1 MAAKPRKPVRPSS
14 RKSAKKAASKKTA
27 AKKAAKKAVKKPAA
41 KKKAPARKA
50 PGRKAP
56 AKKAPAKKAPGKK
69 VPAKKAP
76 ARKSPVKKAATKKA
90 AAKKAAGKKAA
101 ARRAGSRKAP
111 ARAGVGRAGAK
122 RGAAK
127 RAAPKRGGARKLAGR
142 KTLLRKSGVGKVT
155 AKRASVKKT
164 AVKKTAAKK
173 IATAKSARTATTRR
187 LPGQRPA
194 PRPAKAT
201 HHLAGRPSTRPS
213 PIAVTPKTTTKPH
226 PAPAKLRGAKPASGT
241 VIKPKHTPALD
252 LVADLVARAKAAGA
266 DAADALIVESAAV
279 SLAQRLGKPDKLER
293 AESSDLGLRV
303 LVGKRQ
309 AVVSSTDTAPAAL
322 AELVER
328 AVAMAR
334 NVPEDP
340 HCGLA
345 DKGEIARSFPALD
358 LLDDGEPSTETI
370 RERARA
376 CEEAALAVTGVTNS
390 EGAEAGWS
398 RSAVTLYA
406 SNGFAGTYAVSRHSV
421 SVSVIAGEG
430 TAMESDYDYATAV
443 YGADLENPA
452 AVGARAGERAVARL
466 KPRKAATARVPVIYD
481 PRVSNSLVSHL
492 AGAIG
497 GGAIARGTSFL
508 KDRLGSRILPSGVMV
523 VDDPHRRRGLRSKPF
538 DGEGLANRPRNIV
551 EDGVLTTWIL
561 DLRSARQLGLKST
574 GHAARGTSSPPAPAP
589 TNLYLTPGEMA
600 PEELI
605 SGVKTGFYVTHLMGF
620 GINGTTGDY
629 SRGAAGF
636 WIENGAL
643 AYPVSEVTVAGN
655 LIDMYLNLTPANDL
669 EFRYGTD
676 APTIRVDGMTVAGV

>member
-1 MAAKPRKPVRPSS
+1 MAVKPRKPARPSR
-14 RKSAKKAASKKTA
+14 RKAASKKAAGKKKTA
-27 AKKAAKKAVKKPAA
+27 AKKKAVKKAPP
-41 KKKAPARKA
+41 KKLPGKRKA
-50 PGRKAP
+50 
-56 AKKAPAKKAPGKK
+56 
-69 VPAKKAP
+69 
-76 ARKSPVKKAATKKA
+76 PVKKAPSRKGASA
-90 AAKKAAGKKAA
+90 GASAKKAAGKKTAT
-101 ARRAGSRKAP
+101 RKT
-111 ARAGVGRAGAK
+111 GAK
-122 RGAAK
+122 RPAPKKAATKKPAAK
-127 RAAPKRGGARKLAGR
+127 KP
-142 KTLLRKSGVGKVT
+142 VGKKAV
-155 AKRASVKKT
+155 AKRPVG
-164 AVKKTAAKK
+164 KKTAAKK
-173 IATAKSARTATTRR
+173 TARATKNRR
-187 LPGQRPA
+187 LPGQRPS
-194 PRPAKAT
+194 PRPTARPTQAG
-201 HHLAGRPSTRPS
+201 HHLAGRPATRPS
-213 PIAVTPKTTTKPH
+213 PIASQHKTTTKPH
-226 PAPAKLRGAKPASGT
+226 AAPAKAPSRGAKPSA
-241 VIKPKHTPALD
+241 KLKRTPALD
-252 LVADLVARAKAAGA
+252 LIADLVAKAKAAGA

-293 AESSDLGLRV
+293 AESADLGLRV

-309 AVVSSTDTAPAAL
+309 AVVSSTDVSAKAL

-328 AVAMAR
+328 AVAMAK

-345 DKGEIARSFPALD
+345 ERSEIARQVPTLD
-358 LLDDGEPSTETI
+358 ILDPVEPSPDI
-370 RERARA
+370 IKERARA
-376 CEEAALAVTGVTNS
+376 CEEAALAVAGVTNS

-398 RSAVTLYA
+398 RSTVTLLA
-406 SNGFAGTYAVSRHSV
+406 SNGFAGSYAVSRHSV

-443 YGADLENPA
+443 YGADLEDAA

-466 KPRKAATARVPVIYD
+466 KPRKAATAKVPVIYD
-481 PRVSNSLVSHL
+481 PRVANSLVSHL

-497 GGAIARGTSFL
+497 GNAIARGTSFL
-508 KDRLGSRILPSGVMV
+508 KDKLNTRILPQGVMV

-574 GHAARGTSSPPAPAP
+574 GHASRGTSSPPSPAP
-589 TNLYLTPGEMA
+589 TNLYLTTGEAA

-605 SGVKTGFYVTHLMGF
+605 AGVKTGFYVTHLMGF

-636 WIENGAL
+636 WIENGQL

-655 LIDMYLNLTPANDL
+655 LLDMFLNLTPANDL

>member
-14 RKSAKKAASKKTA
+14 RKSSKKA
-27 AKKAAKKAVKKPAA
+27 AKKAAKKPATKKKVAVKKAPSRNAPA
-41 KKKAPARKA
+41 KKASGRKAPTRKAPARKA
-50 PGRKAP
+50 PA
-56 AKKAPAKKAPGKK
+56 
-69 VPAKKAP
+69 
-76 ARKSPVKKAATKKA
+76 KKA
-90 AAKKAAGKKAA
+90 AAKKSPARKAPSRKSTPRKPTSRKPAPRKTVAREPATRKAVGRKTVGRKAA
-101 ARRAGSRKAP
+101 ARKSP
-111 ARAGVGRAGAK
+111 AGRAGAK
-122 RGAAK
+122 RPTP
-127 RAAPKRGGARKLAGR
+127 RATAPRKLGT
-142 KTLLRKSGVGKVT
+142 KKVT
-155 AKRASVKKT
+155 AKKT
-164 AVKKTAAKK
+164 AVKRTAAKK
-173 IATAKSARTATTRR
+173 ITTAKSVRTAKTRR

-194 PRPAKAT
+194 PRPAKTT

-213 PIAVTPKTTTKPH
+213 PIAAAPKTTTKPH
-226 PAPAKLRGAKPASGT
+226 PVPARPRGAKPASGT
-241 VIKPKHTPALD
+241 VVKPKHTPALD
-252 LVADLVARAKAAGA
+252 LVADLVAKAKAAGA
-266 DAADALIVESAAV
+266 DAADALIVESAAL

-303 LVGKRQ
+303 LIGRRQ
-309 AVVSSTDTAPAAL
+309 AVVSSTDTSPTAL

-345 DKGEIARSFPALD
+345 DKAEIARGIPTLD
-358 LLDDGEPSTETI
+358 MFDATEPSPEAI
-370 RERARA
+370 KEQARA
-376 CEEAALAVTGVTNS
+376 CEEAALAVAGVTNS

-398 RSAVTLYA
+398 RSTVTLYA
-406 SNGFAGTYAVSRHSV
+406 SNGFAGAYALSRHSV

-430 TAMESDYDYATAV
+430 TGMESDYDYATSV
-443 YGADLENPA
+443 YAADLDDPA

-466 KPRKAATARVPVIYD
+466 KPRKAATAKVPVIYD

-497 GGAIARGTSFL
+497 GSAIARGTSFL
-508 KDRLGSRILPSGVMV
+508 KDKLGSRILPQGVMV

-574 GHAARGTSSPPAPAP
+574 GHAARGTSSPPSPAP

-605 SGVKTGFYVTHLMGF
+605 AGVKTGFYVTHLMGF